1 MIVHAPAATRL
12 DVAGAAT
19 ACLTL
24 FSYPSGSYWGWSRKF
39 LIP

>member
-19 ACLTL
+19 ALIDIAPNRPADPVT
-24 FSYPSGSYWGWSRKF
+24 GSRVPG
-39 LIP
+39 